1 MPLVRFYVVACYGF
15 TTLGPHEKEIQQD
28 VQHLF
33 LISSDFTELYLF
45 LDAALTSSELQVD
58 RHTTGRRP
66 PSPTR
71 SWSGDHKHDP
81 PNVGFWMILRWSGT
95 NFGKHMDLLR
105 LKSNNN
111 RLPLPQSSGFSSF
124 SLLKNAR
131 IRFGGHAP
139 VSDTLICLTKGCTG
153 HVACH
158 CNVHARRTAPT
169 APAVEDWDHSIGMG
183 MGLHTLVL

>member
-1 MPLVRFYVVACYGF
+1 MPLVRFYVVSCYGF
-15 TTLGPHEKEIQQD
+15 TTLGPHEIIRD
-28 VQHLF
+28 TTRCAASF
-33 LISSDFTELYLF
+33 SDFIWLHRTLF
-45 LDAALTSSELQVD
+45 LDAALTGSELQVD

-71 SWSGDHKHDP
+71 GWSGDHKHDP
-81 PNVGFWMILRWSGT
+81 PNVGFWMILRCSGT

-111 RLPLPQSSGFSSF
+111 RLPLPKSSGFSSF
-124 SLLKNAR
+124 SLLEDAR

-158 CNVHARRTAPT
+158 CNVHGRRT

-183 MGLHTLVL
+183 MGLYTLVL